1 MTEVLEVLNPVAIS
15 QGQVTEFSLAP
26 RPESLDGKK
35 IGLLWNSKR
44 GGETALARVGELL
57 QSRFKNIQ
65 LVNITGSVR
74 CWPEVLEFAK
84 KECQVAIG
92 STSD

>member
-1 MTEVLEVLNPVAIS
+1 MTEVLEVLNPVATS
-15 QGQVTEFSLAP
+15 QGEVTQFSLAP
-26 RPESLDGKK
+26 RPKSLDGKK
-35 IGLLWNSKR
+35 IGLLWNGKR

-57 QSRFKNIQ
+57 EGRFKNIQ
-65 LVNITGSVR
+65 LVNIKGSVE
-74 CWPEVLEFAK
+74 CTPETLEFAK